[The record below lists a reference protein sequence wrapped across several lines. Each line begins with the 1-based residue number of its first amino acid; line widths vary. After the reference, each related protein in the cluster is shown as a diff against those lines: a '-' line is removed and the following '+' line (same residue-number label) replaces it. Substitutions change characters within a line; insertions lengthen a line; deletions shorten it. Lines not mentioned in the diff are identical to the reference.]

1 MDLGINNGVAS
12 RGRHVKKIMSRKKHN
27 VSYIKP
33 NEPKFLRELKEQIGY
48 KEGPT
53 VDTKREVL
61 PKVSDDEREELT
73 DEKPVVVVL
82 NSGDLTAEEADA
94 FKKQKE
100 KEENN
105 APADLSKKIIFRKTK
120 AAETD
125 SDTTVEDKPV
135 KKKAKKEKQKIVLSF
150 DDDNDIDEER

>member
-1 MDLGINNGVAS
+1 
-12 RGRHVKKIMSRKKHN
+12 MSRKKHN
-27 VSYIKP
+27 ISYIKP

-53 VDTKREVL
+53 VDTKREIL
-61 PKVSDDEREELT
+61 PEVSDDEREELT

-100 KEENN
+100 KEESG

-120 AAETD
+120 IESDKSET
-125 SDTTVEDKPV
+125 TATDKPMR
-135 KKKAKKEKQKIVLSF
+135 KKAKRDKQKIVLSF
-150 DDDNDIDEER
+150 DANDDDDDDVG

>member
-1 MDLGINNGVAS
+1 
-12 RGRHVKKIMSRKKHN
+12 MSRKKHN

>member
-1 MDLGINNGVAS
+1 
-12 RGRHVKKIMSRKKHN
+12 MSRKKHN

-61 PKVSDDEREELT
+61 PKIFDDEREELA
-73 DEKPVVVVL
+73 DEQPVVVVL

-125 SDTTVEDKPV
+125 SNTTAIDKPV
-135 KKKAKKEKQKIVLSF
+135 KKKAKREKQKIVLSF
-150 DDDNDIDEER
+150 DNDNDEER